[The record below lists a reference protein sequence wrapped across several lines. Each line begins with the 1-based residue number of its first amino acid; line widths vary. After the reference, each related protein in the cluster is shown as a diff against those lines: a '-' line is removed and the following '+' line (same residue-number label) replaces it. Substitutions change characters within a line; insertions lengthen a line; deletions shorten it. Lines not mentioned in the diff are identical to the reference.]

1 MEESIQSDD
10 ATDRVGGREF
20 STIVELASAIGLEIL
35 GLDSLNVAKFGMVI
49 RVGGNASSLFI
60 SMFMEKRVRTYA
72 ISKVKRDSV
81 SLVASSRIRPRAV
94 A

>member
-1 MEESIQSDD
+1 MTTRP
-10 ATDRVGGREF
+10 ATPPGSREF
-20 STIVELASAIGLEIL
+20 SSMVELAFAIGLEIL
-35 GLDSLNVAKFGMVI
+35 GLDSLHTAKFGMFI
-49 RVGGNASSLFI
+49 GGGGNSSYLFT
-60 SMFMEKRVRTYA
+60 SMFMEKRVQTYA